1 MFVKSEDAMK
11 AFALAALLAAPL
23 PALAEG
29 FAPVREKS
37 EFMGLINGKA
47 LTRFGI
53 SLNVSPAGAIKGSAF
68 GTTVTGNWNWKNGL
82 FCRDMAYG
90 STEIELNCQTVARKG
105 STLRFTSDA
114 GKGDSADMRIK

>member
-1 MFVKSEDAMK
+1 MMK
-11 AFALAALLAAPL
+11 TLALFALLFAPL

-29 FAPVREKS
+29 FSPVREKA
-37 EFMGLINGKA
+37 EFVGLINGKA

-53 SLNVSPAGAIKGSAF
+53 SLNVSPKGAIKGKAF
-68 GTTVTGNWNWKNGL
+68 GATVTGNWNWKNGL

-90 STEIELNCQTVARKG
+90 STEIPVNCQLVERKG

-114 GKGDSADMRIK
+114 GKGDSADLRLK

>member
-1 MFVKSEDAMK
+1 MK
-11 AFALAALLAAPL
+11 LFAIAALLAAPL

-29 FAPVREKS
+29 FSPVREKS
-37 EFMGLINGKA
+37 EFVGLINGKA

-53 SLNVSPAGAIKGSAF
+53 SLNVSPKGAIKGKAF
-68 GTTVTGNWNWKNGL
+68 GTPVTGNWNWQNGL

-90 STEIELNCQTVARKG
+90 STEIPANCQLVERKG

-114 GKGDSADMRIK
+114 GKGDSAELRLK